1 MKPSL
6 RINKH
11 WDTGKIVVVY
21 ALFGC
26 LWIYF
31 SDTVLAWLVS
41 DHAIMTQIAIFKG
54 LLFIALTS
62 TLLFFLI
69 TRLRDKIEQSTK
81 ALRESEE
88 LLRFLIK
95 NSSDSLVIINVDG
108 SLKYISPAAERI
120 SGFPIAELEGRAF
133 ETLIHSDDIKEIQAA
148 WNEAVKHP
156 EKTVTVQYRH
166 IHKTQGWAYSEAI
179 AQSFLNDPAING
191 VIASVRDITER
202 KIAEEAIEKHKQVL
216 QLFIEY
222 APASIAMFDTE
233 MRYISAS
240 QRFLTDYRIGDHAI
254 IGKSHYDVFPE
265 IPERLKEIHRRC
277 LQGAIERCDQDPFP
291 RSNGKLE
298 WIRWEM
304 RPWYEN
310 TGKIGGLILFSE
322 VITKQVEDAEN
333 VRESEKKFR
342 DLFHQHSA
350 VKLIIDPDTGNIV
363 DANIAAEKFY
373 GWSTEQLK
381 KMRIQDINTLSPEKI
396 QVEIEK
402 VRNRER
408 GYFEFR
414 HRLADGSA
422 RDVSIYSSKISIKGK
437 ELIHSIVHDIS
448 ERKKAEEE
456 KEKLREQL
464 VQAQKMESVGL
475 LAGGVAHDFNNMLG
489 VILGHAEMA
498 MGQLDPA
505 QPLFAD
511 LDEIRKAAS
520 RSADLTRQLL
530 AFARKQTVA
539 PKVLDLNE
547 TIEGLLKMLRRLIGE
562 DIDLVW
568 MPGTGLWPVKLDPS
582 QLDQILANLC
592 VNARDSIAGVGKIIV
607 KTGNDTFDEEFCT
620 THAGCVSGE
629 YVKISV
635 SDTGRGMDRKTLSH
649 IFEPFFTTKGV
660 GEGTG
665 LGLSTVYGAVKQNNG
680 FIDVYS
686 EPEQGTIFTIN
697 LPRFKD
703 VSTTGQ
709 EYKEGAAAPIVGG
722 HETILLVEDE
732 PTILKMTAMMLQRLG
747 YTVLTAN
754 TPYAAI
760 RIAGESVVEIHLL
773 MTDVIMPEMNGRDLA
788 DRLLTIKTG
797 MKCLFMSGYTSDII
811 ASQGVLVEGMCFI
824 QKPFTQ
830 KDLAIRIR
838 EALGI
843 EEAKLH

>member
-1 MKPSL
+1 MK
-6 RINKH
+6 KH

-41 DHAIMTQIAIFKG
+41 DQEIMTQIAIFKG
-54 LLFIALTS
+54 LLFMALTS

-69 TRLRDKIEQSTK
+69 TRLRDKIEKSTK

-88 LLRFLIK
+88 LLHFLIK
-95 NSSDSLVIINVDG
+95 NSSDSLGIINADG
-108 SLKYISPAAERI
+108 SLKYISPAAEKI
-120 SGFPIAELEGRAF
+120 SGFPIAELEGKAF
-133 ETLIHSDDIKEIQAA
+133 ETLIHPDDIKDIQAA

-166 IHKTQGWAYSEAI
+166 IHKTQGWVYSEAI

-202 KIAEEAIEKHKQVL
+202 KKTEEAIEKHKQVL

-240 QRFLTDYRIGDHAI
+240 QRFLTDYRIDDHAI

-291 RSNGKLE
+291 RSNGKLD
-298 WIRWEM
+298 WIRWEV

-350 VKLIIDPDTGNIV
+350 IKLIIDPDTGNIV

-373 GWSTEQLK
+373 GWSVEQLQ
-381 KMRIQDINTLSPEKI
+381 KMRIQDINTLSPEQIKA
-396 QVEIEK
+396 EIEK

-414 HRLADGSA
+414 HRLADGSV

-437 ELIHSIVHDIS
+437 ELLHSIVHDIS

-456 KEKLREQL
+456 QEKLREQL

-498 MGQLDPA
+498 MDQIGPT

-511 LDEIRKAAS
+511 LEEIRKAAS

-562 DIDLVW
+562 GIDLVW
-568 MPGTGLWPVKLDPS
+568 MPGTGLWPVKIDPS

-607 KTGNDTFDEEFCT
+607 ETGNDTFDEEFCA
-620 THAGCVSGE
+620 THAGSVSGE

-635 SDTGRGMDRKTLSH
+635 SDTGRGMDRVTLSH
-649 IFEPFFTTKGV
+649 IFEPFFTTKDV

-686 EPEQGTIFTIN
+686 KPGQGTIFTIN

-703 VSTTGQ
+703 VCTNRPAF
-709 EYKEGAAAPIVGG
+709 KEGAEVPIVGG

-732 PTILKMTAMMLQRLG
+732 PTILKMTTMMLQRLG
-747 YTVLTAN
+747 YTVLAAN

-760 RIAGESVVEIHLL
+760 RIVEESVDEIQML

-788 DRLLTIKTG
+788 DRLLTIKKG
-797 MKCLFMSGYTSDII
+797 MKCLFMSGYTSDIVS
-811 ASQGVLVEGMCFI
+811 SQGVLIEGMHFI
-824 QKPFTQ
+824 QKPYTQ
-830 KDLAIRIR
+830 KELAMRIR
-838 EALGI
+838 EVLGI
-843 EEAKLH
+843 EEVKVH